1 MNKDLFQRFMNRNPL
16 VLMEFYAPWCG
27 HCQEMAPKYREA
39 AAQLAAKKSELA
51 VPVKFAKVR

>member
-1 MNKDLFQRFMNRNPL
+1 MNRNPL